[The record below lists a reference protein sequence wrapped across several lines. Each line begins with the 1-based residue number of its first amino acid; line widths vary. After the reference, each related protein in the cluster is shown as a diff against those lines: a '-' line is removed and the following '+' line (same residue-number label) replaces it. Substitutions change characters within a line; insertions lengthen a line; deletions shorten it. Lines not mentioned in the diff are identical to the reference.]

1 MTFTERINEDLKFSM
16 KAQNKERTETLR
28 SLRSAMIELSKTGKN
43 VSSDDEMKAI
53 LIQAKR
59 RRDAYDAF
67 ISAGR
72 EDLVNKEKNE
82 LLIIEEY
89 LPSQLTESE
98 IRSEVESII
107 KNLNVSGID
116 SFKLVMPLAV
126 SKMKGRASGSVI
138 QSIVK
143 ELLS

>member
-72 EDLVNKEKNE
+72 EDLANKEKNE

>member
-59 RRDAYDAF
+59 RRDVYDAF

-72 EDLVNKEKNE
+72 EDLANKEKNE

-107 KNLNVSGID
+107 KNLNLSGID
-116 SFKLVMPLAV
+116 SFKFVMPLAV
-126 SKMKGRASGSVI
+126 SKMKGRASGRVI

>member
-59 RRDAYDAF
+59 RGDAYDAF

-72 EDLVNKEKNE
+72 ED
-82 LLIIEEY
+82 
-89 LPSQLTESE
+89 
-98 IRSEVESII
+98 
-107 KNLNVSGID
+107 
-116 SFKLVMPLAV
+116 
-126 SKMKGRASGSVI
+126 
-138 QSIVK
+138 
-143 ELLS
+143 